1 MIDRCTLTPHVVIT
15 VAVAGFVALS
25 SSTQAHAAAFADV
38 TADALGR
45 ATDDPATDGWS
56 NKVELA
62 DINGDGAVDILV
74 ANGGDYNSPG
84 TPEMSFAYVNN
95 GDGTFADRSTD
106 IFGTTGLTRVIRAAD
121 VDGAGDIDIFM
132 GGAWQTHARLYI
144 NYGAGNFSDEGAVL
158 LPDVDV
164 AFGDAKLG
172 DIDNDGDLDI
182 VAADWGD
189 GDPFAVRGAPVAP
202 VGGND

>member
-74 ANGGDYNSPG
+74 ANGGDYNTPG
-84 TPEMSFAYVNN
+84 SPEMSFAYVNN
-95 GDGTFADRSTD
+95 GDGTFADKSAD
-106 IFGTTGLTRVIRAAD
+106 VFGTPASTRVIRAAD
-121 VDGAGDIDIFM
+121 VDGDGDVDILV

-144 NYGAGNFSDEGAVL
+144 NDGSGAFSDEGAAR
-158 LPDVDV
+158 LPDEDV
-164 AFGDAKLG
+164 AFGD
-172 DIDNDGDLDI
+172 
-182 VAADWGD
+182 
-189 GDPFAVRGAPVAP
+189 
-202 VGGND
+202 